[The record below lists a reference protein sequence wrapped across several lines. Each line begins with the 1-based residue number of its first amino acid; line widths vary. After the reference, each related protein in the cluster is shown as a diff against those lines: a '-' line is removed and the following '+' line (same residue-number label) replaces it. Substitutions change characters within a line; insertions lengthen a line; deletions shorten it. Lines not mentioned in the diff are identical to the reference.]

1 MARVLKHVLTTS
13 LPSDTLFIMAAKI
26 TRRILKLGAFNETAP
41 WVLQVYSTVNA
52 AQRKLQNRWN
62 AIEQPKLDHKS
73 LDVLLEPIADSHS
86 LLTAETLK
94 DYVANVVDHLPP
106 ASEPRSF
113 IPNCLPRTRQTA
125 DSLPPPKVNQ
135 ETAIWLADTEYV
147 YVPRIVN
154 VPLSAKI
161 HRVVI

>member
-1 MARVLKHVLTTS
+1 MIFFMARVLKHVLTTS

-73 LDVLLEPIADSHS
+73 LDVLLEPIRSKS
-86 LLTAETLK
+86 
-94 DYVANVVDHLPP
+94 VV
-106 ASEPRSF
+106 
-113 IPNCLPRTRQTA
+113 
-125 DSLPPPKVNQ
+125 
-135 ETAIWLADTEYV
+135 
-147 YVPRIVN
+147 
-154 VPLSAKI
+154 
-161 HRVVI
+161 